1 MAAGNSYE
9 ANASLGGS
17 SVSGKI
23 EDYYTTP
30 HELGYGP
37 FTKFDHDFI
46 GKEALQAMEG
56 KVHRQKVTFAWNDQ
70 DVTKCCSRCSRL
82 PGENVQIHRPA
93 AVELCVELIRNW
105 SRRAER

>member
-1 MAAGNSYE
+1 LSCFARYE

-17 SVSGKI
+17 FVSNNI

-30 HELGYGP
+30 HELGYAS

-56 KVHRQKVTFAWNDQ
+56 KRHRKKVTFAWNEQ
-70 DVTKCCSRCSRL
+70 DVTRVLQSIFATPGTANECRRL
-82 PGENVQIHRPA
+82 NMDESGDIMLVP
-93 AVELCVELIRNW
+93 W
-105 SRRAER
+105 